1 MTKKTTSSLQFRLSS
16 DQKVPR
22 ITRGTFFPR
31 LLGIVA
37 IAAASLGVSL
47 PNAAKAQQSGVQS
60 VSQIVTIDRQR
71 LFSETAYGQRVV
83 ATVEAER
90 ARLAQETRAAEVAL
104 AQEEKLLTEQRSSLD
119 PTSFRVLADAFDKK
133 VNELRAEGQVREQEF
148 VRVLEREQSAFFD
161 RIGPILGRMVR
172 ELGAVVI
179 LDRRAI
185 LLATRNIDITDMAI
199 RRIDLELGDGVTSPN
214 QSSDGPTVEE
224 APADADDATEN
235 SAQDDDSNN

>member
-1 MTKKTTSSLQFRLSS
+1 MTKKTTSSSRFRLSS
-16 DQKVPR
+16 DHRVPR
-22 ITRGTFFPR
+22 IIRGTFFR
-31 LLGIVA
+31 YLIGGVA
-37 IAAASLGVSL
+37 LASAMCGVIL
-47 PNAAKAQQSGVQS
+47 PSAVQAQQVGVQS

-83 ATVEAER
+83 ATVEVER
-90 ARLAQETRAAEVAL
+90 TRLAQETREAEAAL

-148 VRVLEREQSAFFD
+148 VRVLEREQTAFFE

-185 LLATRNIDITDMAI
+185 LLATQNIDITDMAI
-199 RRIDLELGDGVTSPN
+199 RRIDQELGDGLSTPN
-214 QSSDGPTVEE
+214 APTDDSGDE
-224 APADADDATEN
+224 APADAPESPAPEG
-235 SAQDDDSNN
+235 ASNN